1 MPMRGDREPRLMQG
15 NHGSGGG
22 FVRRNHA
29 TYILRRVL
37 LVVILLLLA
46 FAVTRTCQSFAAFD
60 DSGSRDNDN
69 AIKEEAVQKEPSE
82 APGGSGKGD
91 LGNITPGSP
100 LDEPEKFSE
109 TDGAKE
115 SAGGGGSGDK
125 SQDTEGGRGINQKDS
140 GSFNESGSST
150 QESSASLGESAVEVG
165 TGLQSASAA
174 VVEEFPTD
182 PDAGIVAAAVPN
194 ASSDLAAESVVAVP
208 IIQEPQVSVVPLAKN
223 KRRDSAGKLASTAVP
238 NADVLSGQDPTA
250 VVPVP
255 LPTDIEDVPTK
266 RRNVSRQ
273 ASTGANAIAVEET
286 ETTTPTVPVDEE
298 LIAEAEPVVE
308 AEPIAEA
315 ETVVEPEP
323 VVEEQVVEVEPVVEP
338 EPVIEDDV
346 VVAANGDGGA
356 SGTVSGGQA
365 EATAGEATAIV
376 DESGAIAVAGG
387 VEASVGPDGPKV
399 KIGKGKVGK
408 RNKRGKIKKF
418 KDALVSAEEIIAAT
432 EAATP

>member
-1 MPMRGDREPRLMQG
+1 
-15 NHGSGGG
+15 
-22 FVRRNHA
+22 
-29 TYILRRVL
+29 
-37 LVVILLLLA
+37 
-46 FAVTRTCQSFAAFD
+46 
-60 DSGSRDNDN
+60 
-69 AIKEEAVQKEPSE
+69 
-82 APGGSGKGD
+82 
-91 LGNITPGSP
+91 
-100 LDEPEKFSE
+100 
-109 TDGAKE
+109 
-115 SAGGGGSGDK
+115 
-125 SQDTEGGRGINQKDS
+125 QDTEEGRGINQEDS

-150 QESSASLGESAVEVG
+150 QESSASLGESAVEVE

-208 IIQEPQVSVVPLAKN
+208 IIQEPQVSAIQEPQVSAIQESQVSVVPLAKN

-356 SGTVSGGQA
+356 SGTVSGGRS

-387 VEASVGPDGPKV
+387 VEASVGPDGPKI
-399 KIGKGKVGK
+399 KIGKGKAGK
-408 RNKRGKIKKF
+408 RNKRGKN
-418 KDALVSAEEIIAAT
+418 
-432 EAATP
+432 